1 MNSNFNQNGQFGG
14 WSSSSPYGH
23 EAEAYNDYIIRN
35 NKKLEKKQELKKIG
49 SKCGLAVILYVAI
62 SYGFSFLL
70 MLISWVF
77 PSVSKLY
84 LETSATLAFDVVIT
98 FFSIMIPFF
107 IIHLILKKDKTADI
121 LPFGTTYNREFAT
134 NLVMVFIP
142 IMVLS
147 ALGINSI
154 SAIIQDFLGIEFTSA
169 VGDIKLNGFK
179 EIFLG
184 VISVAVV
191 PAIVEETVIRGI
203 VMQPLRKFGDKFA
216 IITSAVFFACMHGNM
231 VQIPYTVVG
240 GLLLGYLA
248 VATGSLWPSII
259 LHFVNNLYS
268 VVVIATND
276 NLGENASVL
285 AVVLMLI
292 FFIAVGVIGLIRL
305 IRMKYKVTLSENSNL
320 LTMNEKISSFV
331 KNGPMI
337 VSIVMMTVI
346 TVSNIK
352 F

>member
-1 MNSNFNQNGQFGG
+1 MDNNFNQNGQFGR
-14 WSSSSPYGH
+14 WSSSPYGYGT
-23 EAEAYNDYIIRN
+23 EMYNEYIIKRAQ
-35 NKKLEKKQELKKIG
+35 KEEKKQEIKKIG
-49 SKCGLAVILYVAI
+49 RKCGLAVILYVAI

-84 LETSATLAFDVVIT
+84 LETSATLAFDIVVT
-98 FFSIMIPFF
+98 FFSILVPFF
-107 IIHLILKKDKTADI
+107 IVYLTMKKKEATEL
-121 LPFGTTYNREFAT
+121 LPFGTTYNKEFAIG
-134 NLVMVFIP
+134 LVMVFIP
-142 IMVLS
+142 IMIMS
-147 ALGINSI
+147 ALAINSI
-154 SAIIQDFLGIEFTSA
+154 SAVIQEFLGVEFTSS
-169 VGDIKLNGFK
+169 VSDIKLTGFK
-179 EIFLG
+179 DIFLG

-231 VQIPYTVVG
+231 VQIPYTVIG

-248 VATGSLWPSII
+248 VATGSLWPSVV

-268 VVVIATND
+268 VVVIAASD

-285 AVVLMLI
+285 AVGLMLI
-292 FFIAVGVIGLIRL
+292 CFTVVGVVGLIRL
-305 IRMKYKVTLSENSNL
+305 IKLKYKVTMAEDSKL
-320 LTMNEKISSFV
+320 LTTSEKVSAFV

-337 VSIVMMTVI
+337 IAIVMMLII
-346 TVSNIK
+346 TVSNIN

>member
-1 MNSNFNQNGQFGG
+1 MDNNFNQNGQFGG
-14 WSSSSPYGH
+14 WSSSPYGRG
-23 EAEAYNDYIIRN
+23 AEMYNEYII
-35 NKKLEKKQELKKIG
+35 KKAQKDEKKQELRKIG
-49 SKCGLAVILYVAI
+49 SKCGLAVILYIAI

-84 LETSATLAFDVVIT
+84 FESTATLAFDVVIT
-98 FFSIMIPFF
+98 FFSILIPFF
-107 IIHLILKKDKTADI
+107 VIHLILKKEKIADI
-121 LPFGTTYNREFAT
+121 LPFGITYNREFAT
-134 NLVMVFIP
+134 TLVMLFIP
-142 IMVLS
+142 IMVLG

-154 SAIIQDFLGIEFTSA
+154 SAVIQNFLGIEFTST
-169 VGDIKLNGFK
+169 VGNITLKGFN
-179 EIFLG
+179 EVFLG
-184 VISVAVV
+184 VVSVAVV

-216 IITSAVFFACMHGNM
+216 IVASALLFACMHGNM
-231 VQIPYTVVG
+231 VQIPYTLVG

-248 VATGSLWPSII
+248 VATGSLWPSVI

-276 NLGENASVL
+276 NFGENASVL
-285 AVVLMLI
+285 AVVIMLI
-292 FFIAVGVIGLIRL
+292 TFTTVGVIGLVRL
-305 IRMKYKVTLSENSNL
+305 IKMKYTVTFSKNSNL
-320 LTMNEKISSFV
+320 LTMGEKISSFV

-337 VSIVMMTVI
+337 VAIVMIIII
-346 TVSNIK
+346 TTSNVN

>member
-1 MNSNFNQNGQFGG
+1 MDNNFNQNGQFGG
-14 WSSSSPYGH
+14 WTSSPYGYGT
-23 EAEAYNDYIIRN
+23 EMYNEYII
-35 NKKLEKKQELKKIG
+35 KKAQKDEKKQELKKIG
-49 SKCGLAVILYVAI
+49 RKCGLAVILYVVI

-70 MLISWVF
+70 MLISWGF

-84 LETSATLAFDVVIT
+84 LETTATLAFDIVIT
-98 FFSIMIPFF
+98 FFSILVPFF
-107 IIHLILKKDKTADI
+107 IIHLTMKKNKTANI
-121 LPFGTTYNREFAT
+121 LPFGTTYNREFAIS
-134 NLVMVFIP
+134 LVMVFIP
-142 IMVLS
+142 IMVMS
-147 ALGINSI
+147 ALAINSI
-154 SAIIQDFLGIEFTSA
+154 SAVIQDFLGIEFTSA

-231 VQIPYTVVG
+231 VQIPYTVIG

-248 VATGSLWPSII
+248 VATGSLWPSVI

-268 VVVIATND
+268 VIVIATSD

-292 FFIAVGVIGLIRL
+292 CFTVIGVIGLIKL
-305 IRMKYKVTLSENSNL
+305 IKLKYKVTLSEDSKL
-320 LTMNEKISSFV
+320 LTMSEKTSSFV

-337 VSIVMMTVI
+337 VAIVMITVI
-346 TVSNIK
+346 TISNVN

>member
-1 MNSNFNQNGQFGG
+1 MDNNFDQNGQFGG
-14 WSSSSPYGH
+14 WSSSPYGH
-23 EAEAYNDYIIRN
+23 GDEMYNEYII
-35 NKKLEKKQELKKIG
+35 KKAQKDEKKQELKKIG
-49 SKCGLAVILYVAI
+49 SKCGLAVILYVII
-62 SYGFSFLL
+62 SYGLSFLL

-84 LETSATLAFDVVIT
+84 FETTATLAFDVIIT
-98 FFSIMIPFF
+98 FFSLLIPFF
-107 IIHLILKKDKTADI
+107 IVHLILKKNKAADI

-134 NLVMVFIP
+134 NLVMLFIP
-142 IMVLS
+142 IMVLG

-169 VGDIKLNGFK
+169 VGNITLKGFK

-216 IITSAVFFACMHGNM
+216 IIVSAMFFACMHGNM
-231 VQIPYTVVG
+231 VQIPYTLVG

-248 VATGSLWPSII
+248 VATGSLWPSVI

-268 VVVIATND
+268 VVVIATNE

-285 AVVLMLI
+285 AVILMLI
-292 FFIAVGVIGLIRL
+292 TFTTVGVIGLVRL
-305 IRMKYKVTLSENSNL
+305 IKMKYKATLSENSNL
-320 LTMNEKISSFV
+320 LTMGEKVSSFV

-337 VSIVMMTVI
+337 VAIVMMVI
-346 TVSNIK
+346 ITTSNVN

>member
-1 MNSNFNQNGQFGG
+1 M
-14 WSSSSPYGH
+14 
-23 EAEAYNDYIIRN
+23 
-35 NKKLEKKQELKKIG
+35 
-49 SKCGLAVILYVAI
+49 
-62 SYGFSFLL
+62 
-70 MLISWVF
+70 ISWGF

-84 LETSATLAFDVVIT
+84 LETTAMLAFDVVIT
-98 FFSIMIPFF
+98 FFSILIPFF
-107 IIHLILKKDKTADI
+107 IIHLTMKKNKTANI
-121 LPFGTTYNREFAT
+121 LPFGTTYNREFAIS
-134 NLVMVFIP
+134 LVMVFIP
-142 IMVLS
+142 IMVMS
-147 ALGINSI
+147 ALAINSI
-154 SAIIQDFLGIEFTSA
+154 SAVIQEFLGIEFTSA

-216 IITSAVFFACMHGNM
+216 VITSAVFFACMHGNM
-231 VQIPYTVVG
+231 VQIPYTVIG

-248 VATGSLWPSII
+248 VATGSLWPSVI

-268 VVVIATND
+268 VVVIATSD

-292 FFIAVGVIGLIRL
+292 CFTVIGVIGLIRL
-305 IRMKYKVTLSENSNL
+305 IKLKYKVTMAEGSKL
-320 LTMNEKISSFV
+320 LTMSEKISAFV

-337 VSIVMMTVI
+337 VAIIMITVI
-346 TVSNIK
+346 TISNIN